1 MFEFCGKWIWIVLPQ
16 FIHFLAKQTIFFV
29 REFLQK
35 FKNKHFA
42 WEFVLPFGTIAAIFV
57 YEILDSQENKQKIAF
72 LAMTIPL
79 S

>member
-1 MFEFCGKWIWIVLPQ
+1 MNLNCIAPIYTLFGKTNNIFCSRVS
-16 FIHFLAKQTIFFV
+16 A
-29 REFLQK
+29 K